1 MVRRHACVCKK
12 KKGSPGETENYIK
25 YVSLVLKSF
34 IKYHDLKLYQINF
47 IVYDIQEH
55 KELKDIIEN
64 VSQDI
69 NYTIKDFIPSSMLID
84 LLSKFHKIHPK
95 DKFGIFSNIA
105 NWSRFYISN
114 LYPEIDTGLYLDLD
128 ILFNKNIDNIFN
140 SELNNKLI
148 SVIQNNSK
156 IFKIL
161 HSNSKLLLSINRS
174 KDLKPFS
181 KEINI
186 IQKNLD
192 TLNLVFKDIIMK
204 PTFDRDRTEETE
216 VARNLGKPTNV

>member
-1 MVRRHACVCKK
+1 MNYIFFCLD
-12 KKGSPGETENYIK
+12 ENYIK

-161 HSNSKLLLSINRS
+161 HSNSKLLLDCTILTRFLSESEI
-174 KDLKPFS
+174 LKRPASNSMFLFS
-181 KEINI
+181 ELYLLITFCISNI
-186 IQKNLD
+186 
-192 TLNLVFKDIIMK
+192 F
-204 PTFDRDRTEETE
+204 P
-216 VARNLGKPTNV
+216 